1 MYGSLCSFEE
11 GPRQS
16 QSRPADSGAG
26 PSALLP
32 LVDLFV
38 SGERASRL
46 KNAYARPEPRFSRT
60 GPRRYSMAD
69 GDRGEMFAELERAC
83 DELDRAL
90 EQLKKAG
97 YTLREFSKGLE
108 TDPTGI
114 LLTHYPNGY
123 MIYPDEINKTP
134 WEYPALRPIVDLD
147 YLIEL
152 LKRAR
157 QLKRAKMDI
166 ERRLG
171 KKLTPVA

>member
-1 MYGSLCSFEE
+1 MPALSLV
-11 GPRQS
+11 
-16 QSRPADSGAG
+16 SR
-26 PSALLP
+26 
-32 LVDLFV
+32 
-38 SGERASRL
+38 EQ
-46 KNAYARPEPRFSRT
+46 

-134 WEYPALRPIVDLD
+134 WEYPARSEEHTSELQSPYDLVCR
-147 YLIEL
+147 L
-152 LKRAR
+152 L
-157 QLKRAKMDI
+157 L
-166 ERRLG
+166 
-171 KKLTPVA
+171 